1 MEPTGT
7 SEGAGAPHPRRAHKG
22 ATAPRGDALRA
33 PRDPPQPRTSP
44 LGEQKGPRPGWTGA
58 RRARLARD
66 PPSQPFSARPQGC
79 EAPAGGGAGAVRAGA
94 GAGGSAGTEPPEP
107 ASPRR
112 ARGGERGKGRGQ
124 SAPSRP
130 HPVGGS
136 PLPAPQGPVPGCGPK
151 GAGAAPPPCP
161 APAAGGPDGSGSVR
175 PGRHVSRAARC
186 IVGQGGRE
194 SPGGGRL
201 APARLP
207 LARPGCPWPV
217 WALFVPARLASA
229 SLSPSGLPRG
239 SLGLGERPP
248 CRLPPAFPRCCSRGL
263 RDSAAP
269 FFPLIFFPFFFP
281 HKP

>member
-1 MEPTGT
+1 M
-7 SEGAGAPHPRRAHKG
+7 
-22 ATAPRGDALRA
+22 
-33 PRDPPQPRTSP
+33 
-44 LGEQKGPRPGWTGA
+44 
-58 RRARLARD
+58 
-66 PPSQPFSARPQGC
+66 
-79 EAPAGGGAGAVRAGA
+79 RAGA

-136 PLPAPQGPVPGCGPK
+136 PLPAPRGPVPGCGPK

-263 RDSAAP
+263 RESAAP

-281 HKP
+281 TSREGMPGPPLPRRAGLLACSSAVVAP